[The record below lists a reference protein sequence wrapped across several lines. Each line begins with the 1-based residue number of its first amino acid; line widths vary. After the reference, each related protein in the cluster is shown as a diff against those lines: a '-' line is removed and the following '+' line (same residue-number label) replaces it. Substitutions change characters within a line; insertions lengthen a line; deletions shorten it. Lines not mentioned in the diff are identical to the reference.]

1 MYTGPLALSG
11 TYRAVAIQDDWTS
24 PMATVT
30 FAGGSLFTDFTS
42 DDWYFDYVDDA
53 VSLGLFFG
61 RGNEFDPTQTITR
74 AEFAADLAR
83 FHLREPVGQI
93 PLSSEVHPRQKACL
107 IDRAV

>member
-1 MYTGPLALSG
+1 MALSG

-53 VSLGLFFG
+53 VSLGLFSG

-74 AEFAADLAR
+74 AEFAAAWPTWPGWTPPPTPGTAISATSTASGTPAL
-83 FHLREPVGQI
+83 
-93 PLSSEVHPRQKACL
+93 
-107 IDRAV
+107 